1 MKSKEE
7 LNAIRN
13 EAETVS
19 RKLAQ
24 LNEEELAQVTGGVER
39 LAVSCEH
46 VYEPDVADLI
56 FHLIE

>member
-1 MKSKEE
+1 MKTAEELNSLKEE
-7 LNAIRN
+7 L
-13 EAETVS
+13 ETLNK
-19 RKLAQ
+19 KLAE
-24 LNEEELAQVTGGVER
+24 LTDEELEQVSGGVER